1 MLHIAVVDDEQEQ
14 RSLLEELLHRFE
26 RENGQSFGIS
36 QFGDA
41 GEFLRQDPGVFDIVL
56 LDIQMPGLDGM
67 SVARQLREKN
77 RHLVLIFITNMAQFA
92 IEGYAVDAMDFIL
105 KPVSYYRLAASLT
118 KARSRLLTEQGVPLL
133 LHTKDGTYRLDS
145 ARVHYI
151 EMLNHHTIFH
161 TIDGIFDTTGSL
173 KKLEEQLTGQSFARC
188 NNGYLVNLRY
198 VRGVEG
204 SDVVVGDD
212 RLQQMLIQSEEQYR
226 IRKES
231 MELLNIKH
239 HDLKHQLGLLRKVV
253 DEKAL
258 QGMEEAVNRY
268 DTIARTGNE
277 SLDLVLSEK
286 SMLCQAKQITFSY
299 IADGARLNHMEAA
312 DIYTLFGNATDN
324 AIEYLQKLSDPEKRF
339 LHLSVKRQGTMVS
352 IHVEN
357 YYEGPALSGDAALPR
372 TTKENKSYHGFGLRS
387 IQMTAE
393 KYGGEMSVHTRDHLF
408 CLDVV
413 LPCPPDPA

>member
-14 RSLLEELLHRFE
+14 RSLLEELLHRFL
-26 RENGQSFGIS
+26 RENDQSFEIS

-41 GEFLRQDPGVFDIVL
+41 GAFLRQDPGIFDIVL

-161 TIDGIFDTTGSL
+161 TTDGIFDTTGSL

-188 NNGYLVNLRY
+188 NNSYLVNLRY

-212 RLQQMLIQSEEQYR
+212 RLLISR
-226 IRKES
+226 TRRK
-231 MELLNIKH
+231 
-239 HDLKHQLGLLRKVV
+239 
-253 DEKAL
+253 AFL
-258 QGMEEAVNRY
+258 QR
-268 DTIARTGNE
+268 
-277 SLDLVLSEK
+277 LSE
-286 SMLCQAKQITFSY
+286 Y
-299 IADGARLNHMEAA
+299 
-312 DIYTLFGNATDN
+312 FGG
-324 AIEYLQKLSDPEKRF
+324 Q
-339 LHLSVKRQGTMVS
+339 
-352 IHVEN
+352 
-357 YYEGPALSGDAALPR
+357 
-372 TTKENKSYHGFGLRS
+372 
-387 IQMTAE
+387 
-393 KYGGEMSVHTRDHLF
+393 
-408 CLDVV
+408 
-413 LPCPPDPA
+413 

>member
-14 RSLLEELLHRFE
+14 RSLPEELLHRFE

-41 GEFLRQDPGVFDIVL
+41 GEFLRQDPGIFDIVL

-161 TIDGIFDTTGSL
+161 TTDGIFDTTGSL
-173 KKLEEQLTGQSFARC
+173 KKTGGTADRAELCPLQQRLPGQSALCPRGGGQRC
-188 NNGYLVNLRY
+188 GGGR
-198 VRGVEG
+198 RP
-204 SDVVVGDD
+204 
-212 RLQQMLIQSEEQYR
+212 
-226 IRKES
+226 
-231 MELLNIKH
+231 
-239 HDLKHQLGLLRKVV
+239 
-253 DEKAL
+253 
-258 QGMEEAVNRY
+258 
-268 DTIARTGNE
+268 
-277 SLDLVLSEK
+277 
-286 SMLCQAKQITFSY
+286 
-299 IADGARLNHMEAA
+299 AA
-312 DIYTLFGNATDN
+312 D
-324 AIEYLQKLSDPEKRF
+324 Q
-339 LHLSVKRQGTMVS
+339 
-352 IHVEN
+352 
-357 YYEGPALSGDAALPR
+357 
-372 TTKENKSYHGFGLRS
+372 
-387 IQMTAE
+387 
-393 KYGGEMSVHTRDHLF
+393 
-408 CLDVV
+408 
-413 LPCPPDPA
+413 PDPAQGVFAAAVGILRGDSEMLQQTQLSWYKILFLVELLVAEGVFCHKLRRRPGFVLRLVACLAICFAFAAWYPLGPYTVFSNSVLFFAIFFVTLLACKVCFDESW